1 MLLERIMGLDH
12 PQVAY
17 QYSTLAMYYHNC
29 GYFSMSFTYMHRA
42 LLILSLVAGEIH
54 PEIASVY
61 LNLGLMYQE
70 IENQQATVDSYTINL
85 QQNISMYGEENIQ
98 TGSSHQTMA

>member
-1 MLLERIMGLDH
+1 
-12 PQVAY
+12 
-17 QYSTLAMYYHNC
+17 MYFYNC

-42 LLILSLVAGEIH
+42 LLILSLVAGDNH

-70 IENQQATVDSYTINL
+70 IENHQATIDSYTINL
-85 QQNISMYGEENIQ
+85 QQNVQMFGEDNLQ
-98 TGSSHQTMA
+98 TGGSH

>member
-1 MLLERIMGLDH
+1 
-12 PQVAY
+12 
-17 QYSTLAMYYHNC
+17 MYYHNC

-42 LLILSLVAGEIH
+42 LLILSLVAGDNH

-70 IENQQATVDSYTINL
+70 IENHQATIDSYTINL
-85 QQNISMYGEENIQ
+85 QQNVQMFGDDNLQ
-98 TGSSHQTMA
+98 TGGSH